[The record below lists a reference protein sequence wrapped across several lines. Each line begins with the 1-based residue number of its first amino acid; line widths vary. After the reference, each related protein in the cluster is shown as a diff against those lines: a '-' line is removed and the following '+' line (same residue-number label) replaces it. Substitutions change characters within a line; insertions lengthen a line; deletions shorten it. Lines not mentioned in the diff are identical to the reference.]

1 MRQRYLT
8 IAEAALPLGMTEKAV
23 RKRIERGQLPY
34 RKMGRRI
41 LIPADDLDQ
50 FLAALPGRTADEA
63 VAAVEEGKGWH

>member
-8 IAEAALPLGMTEKAV
+8 ISEVAMPLGLTEKAV

-41 LIPADDLDQ
+41 LIPADELDQ
-50 FLAALPGRTADEA
+50 FLAALPGRTAERA
-63 VAAVEEGKGWH
+63 VNAVEEGRRW